1 MTAPL
6 RQVLV
11 RSARA
16 VLRRPRLRAL
26 AMAVLKRAPQ
36 LHMRL
41 RNGMRGPDWRPPR
54 RAHVPRNAADLSPAT
69 LAAYRALQAALG
81 KEVR

>member
-1 MTAPL
+1 VTAPL

-11 RSARA
+11 RAARA

-26 AMAVLKRAPQ
+26 TMALLKRAPQ

-41 RNGMRGPDWRPPR
+41 RKGMRGPDWRPPR
-54 RAHVPRNAADLSPAT
+54 RAHMPRNATDLSPAN
-69 LAAYRALQAALG
+69 LAAYRALKAAIG
-81 KEVR
+81 QEVR